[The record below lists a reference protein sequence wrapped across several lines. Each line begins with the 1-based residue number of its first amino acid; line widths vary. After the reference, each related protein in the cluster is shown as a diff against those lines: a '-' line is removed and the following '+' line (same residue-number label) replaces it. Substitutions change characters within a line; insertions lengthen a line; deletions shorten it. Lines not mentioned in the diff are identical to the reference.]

1 MARDRDTYSR
11 TVGALK
17 IALPVTA
24 LVILSTVFLVSKRVS
39 LDQPPP
45 FDALRLEELLSGEH
59 ITSPSFATMTEDGSA
74 VLFAADR
81 AQPRDEQSGSYIAEM
96 VRADIATPDGGRMTM
111 DAPTAMLD
119 QETNELEMTDGVVI
133 LTSTGYRITAD
144 RFVAKL
150 DETGVVSAGAV
161 VANGPVGTIT
171 AGQMEMLE
179 SGDGYVVVFKDRL
192 KLVYDPSDKED
203 DSP

>member
-17 IALPVTA
+17 IALPITS

-45 FDALRLEELLSGEH
+45 FDELRLEELLSGEH
-59 ITSPSFATMTEDGSA
+59 ITRPSFATMTEDGSA

-81 AQPRDEQSGSYIAEM
+81 AQPRDESSGAYVAET
-96 VRADIATPDGGRMTM
+96 VRADISTPDGGRMTM
-111 DAPTAMLD
+111 DAPTAILD
-119 QETNELEMTDGVVI
+119 QDSNELEMSDGVVI
-133 LTSTGYRITAD
+133 LTSTGYRILAD
-144 RFVAKL
+144 RFVARL
-150 DETGVVSAGAV
+150 DETGVASAGEVKAD
-161 VANGPVGTIT
+161 GPVGTLT

-179 SGDGYVVVFKDRL
+179 KEDGYVVVFKDRI
-192 KLVYDPSDKED
+192 KLVYDPLDNED